1 MARLEQSSI
10 LRTRLLVASLW
21 LLGVVAAGAT
31 GFHTLGDGLWS
42 WTDCIYFTVITLSTV
57 GFGETLPHFDEVE
70 YTRIWTVVLIV
81 LGSGTLLYFISTLT
95 AFIVEGDLGGTLRRN
110 RMRQALNRL
119 RAHIIVCG
127 AGSTGIHVIEELVH
141 THTPFCV
148 IDVSEQRLLELAQR
162 FGADKFLFVVGDA
175 ADDDILHAAGIEHA
189 KCVVAALHEDKDNLF
204 VTVTVSALNPKCR
217 IVAKAVEVSARAKL
231 LRAGAKSVISPT
243 QIGGMRLASEA
254 IRPMVTEFLDL
265 MLRDPKKNLRIE
277 EVLIPPT
284 STLVG
289 AQLKDTNIRQAT
301 KAIVIAVRGTDGS
314 YEYNPE
320 PTFRL
325 TKDTVL
331 IVLAEVME
339 MKKLR
344 DGMDDGKIGKNG
356 LTTRFNPP

>member
-1 MARLEQSSI
+1 M
-10 LRTRLLVASLW
+10 VATLW

-31 GFHTLGDGLWS
+31 GFHALGDGRWG
-42 WTDCIYFTVITLSTV
+42 WADCVYFTVITLSTV
-57 GFGETLPHFDEVE
+57 GFGETLPGFHDVE
-70 YTRIWTVVLIV
+70 YTRLWTVLLIV

-95 AFIVEGDLGGTLRRN
+95 AFIVEGDLGGALRRN
-110 RMRQALNRL
+110 RMRQLL
-119 RAHIIVCG
+119 TKLEGHTIVCG
-127 AGSTGIHVIEELVH
+127 AGTTGIHVIEELIH

-148 IDVSEQRLLELAQR
+148 IDVSEHRLTELADR
-162 FGADKFLFVVGDA
+162 FGADKFLYVVGDA
-175 ADDDILHAAGIEHA
+175 ADDDVLHAAGVERA

-204 VTVTVSALNPKCR
+204 VTVTVSALNPKIR

-231 LRAGAKSVISPT
+231 MRAGAKSVVSPT

-277 EVLIPPT
+277 EVLIPEK

-301 KAIVIAVRGTDGS
+301 KAMVIAIRGTDGS

-325 TKDTVL
+325 TKESTL
-331 IVLAEVME
+331 IVLAETVE
-339 MKKLR
+339 MTKLR
-344 DGMDDGKIGKNG
+344 QGIESGKIGKNAG
-356 LTTRFNPP
+356 